1 MISAYAMMICFA
13 SNQLTSLSATPYP
26 PFGTISVA
34 FFGLGSFL
42 MLVVVYASAI
52 AISQDITLI
61 KLVKSK
67 ARQLGLS
74 EE

>member
-1 MISAYAMMICFA
+1 
-13 SNQLTSLSATPYP
+13 
-26 PFGTISVA
+26 
-34 FFGLGSFL
+34 